1 MSPIPSFKRWR
12 QEDQKTCLGYTK
24 HYLIRKKDRERVWGR
39 ERGRERGRKKERKEK
54 GGEGKEEGNHSEEE
68 AEVGSQ
74 PRQPM
79 FFIMF
84 STVASFIATG

>member
-39 ERGRERGRKKERKEK
+39 KRGREKGRKKERKE
-54 GGEGKEEGNHSEEE
+54 GERREGERGRKS
-68 AEVGSQ
+68 
-74 PRQPM
+74 
-79 FFIMF
+79 
-84 STVASFIATG
+84 